1 MVPWLGFNLA
11 ETTSAWLSQGG
22 SQEQQE
28 HNLAKAPI
36 VEVECKEN
44 PAQRKWQEAHRA
56 GNQDS
61 KNKLSRNLRWLSLR
75 FQETSGL
82 GKKFLLLW
90 LEGHMAKKI
99 LIF

>member
-28 HNLAKAPI
+28 HNLVKAPT

-44 PAQRKWQEAHRA
+44 PAQGKWQEAQCA
-56 GNQDS
+56 ENKDS
-61 KNKLSRNLRWLSLR
+61 EKRTQQKAHTAQSQIPEDL
-75 FQETSGL
+75 
-82 GKKFLLLW
+82 
-90 LEGHMAKKI
+90 
-99 LIF
+99 